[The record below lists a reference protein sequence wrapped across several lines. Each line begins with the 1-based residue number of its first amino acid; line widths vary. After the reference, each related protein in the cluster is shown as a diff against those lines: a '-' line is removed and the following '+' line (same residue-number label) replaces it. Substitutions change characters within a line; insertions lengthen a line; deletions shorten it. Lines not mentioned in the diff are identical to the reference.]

1 MNILYQ
7 TCGKLN
13 STSGGTERTTIT
25 MAEALTRLY
34 GARCFS
40 IYERFADTP
49 KEKCIVAEFQWS
61 AQRDAQKTKRYLGK

>member
-25 MAEALTRLY
+25 MAEALAQLY
-34 GARCFS
+34 EFDASLSMNGLP
-40 IYERFADTP
+40 TP
-49 KEKCIVAEFQWS
+49 
-61 AQRDAQKTKRYLGK
+61 QRKIAS